1 MPLKDLDRGEKTEIH
16 LRLYES
22 ELAILDALAARYKT
36 SRAMVIGA
44 VLKDY
49 AAREQPKLE
58 TAPPKS

>member
-16 LRLYES
+16 VRLYES

-44 VLKDY
+44 LLV
-49 AAREQPKLE
+49 AQREEADLTPEEL
-58 TAPPKS
+58 TRKS

>member
-36 SRAMVIGA
+36 SRAMILGK
-44 VLKDY
+44 LLEEY
-49 AAREQPKLE
+49 AERNPEKVAE
-58 TAPPKS
+58 T